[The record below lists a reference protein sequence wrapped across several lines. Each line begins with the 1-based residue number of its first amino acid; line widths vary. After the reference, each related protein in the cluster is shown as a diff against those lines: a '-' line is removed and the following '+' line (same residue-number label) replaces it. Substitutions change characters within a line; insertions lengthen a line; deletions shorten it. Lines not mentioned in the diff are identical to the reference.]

1 MTIHV
6 YTATSGKVASIIL
19 EDQNG
24 KQLDI
29 LGDDLTIPDADFM
42 SMPVDQLLTKY
53 FTPAINLIRDL
64 MKEEKRQG
72 ATILDG
78 DL

>member
-29 LGDDLTIPDADFM
+29 LGDDLTISDADFM
-42 SMPVDQLLTKY
+42 SMPVDQLLTEY
-53 FTPAINLIRDL
+53 FTPAVNLIRDL